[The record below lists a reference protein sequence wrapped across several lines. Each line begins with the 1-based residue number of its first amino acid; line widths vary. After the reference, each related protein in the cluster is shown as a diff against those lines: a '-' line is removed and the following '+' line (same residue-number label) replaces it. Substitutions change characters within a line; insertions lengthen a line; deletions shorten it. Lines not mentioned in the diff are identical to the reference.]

1 MLIETFLQDLRIGF
15 RVLIKEKSFCAL
27 AVFVLALG
35 IGAVTT
41 QFAVVNGVLLRGF
54 SFPHAE
60 ELVDVQMAD
69 PANFTPN
76 NFNARISTNDYV
88 DLKAA
93 QSSCSLFSAYL
104 NGSTV
109 NVSYHGN
116 AQRLQGAYVSAEFFR
131 TLGVGPVL
139 GRDFAPED
147 DRPGVAAAVILG
159 DAIWQRDFGGSPDVI
174 GQAVRV
180 NGHPGVIV
188 GVMPPKFDFPQNE
201 QIWLPINTEFPPK
214 GRDTLNIQTVNIV
227 GRLKP
232 GVSLAQANAEMVTL
246 VRHLSETY
254 LEDKQFSLGWVRPLI
269 KFFTGGGL
277 AGLLYTM
284 LAFCGGVLLIA
295 CINVMNMQFARATQ
309 RAKELAIRS
318 SLGATRGRLIRQML
332 TESLLLATLGA
343 LLGISLAIWA
353 VDWLN
358 AAVFTFQFPPP
369 SWMRFTIDGPVLAAV
384 VGATVLA
391 AVLSGLLPAWVTSRA
406 SPAEVLKESGRGNTG
421 RFVGLVT
428 KGLVVF
434 QILVTCVLLI
444 AALLQVQSIT
454 RQMRLDYGYDTGA
467 LLSARLGLMD
477 GDYPTNDSRLRFH
490 EKLLRALRADP
501 ALDRAALTS
510 RFQMVFA
517 NNGTI
522 ELEGRPYADDK
533 DRPNANVEN
542 VTDGYFATLGQKLI
556 EGREFTPEDNDVRD
570 CVAVV
575 NATFAREFFGTAS
588 PLGRRFRPTWDY
600 GRFHDPW
607 RTIVGVVSDVRMLNP
622 FDTKHDNAGYY
633 IPLTGSTY
641 AYADGKTAV
650 NGPQFTTILVKPRGD
665 ARPET
670 YDAALRRAVAQV
682 DPNLPL
688 YFVATPATNLAG
700 ALAQNRVVAL
710 MFSVFGLVAVIL
722 ASSGLYGVMSFAVNQ
737 RTQEFG
743 IRLAL
748 GANHRLILGMIFRQ
762 VAWQLGLGLAL
773 GLGVTLLFATVAA
786 NGIANFLPQ
795 ISARDPFTY
804 AAVSV
809 LLVLVS
815 FLATIVPA
823 RRATRVDPMVA
834 LRAE

>member
-1 MLIETFLQDLRIGF
+1 MIIETFLQDLRIGL

-69 PANFTPN
+69 PANFTPA
-76 NFNARISTNDYV
+76 NFNSRITTSDFV
-88 DLKAA
+88 DLKAS
-93 QSSCSLFSAYL
+93 QTSCSLFSAYL

-109 NVSYHGN
+109 NLTYHGN
-116 AQRLQGAYVSAEFFR
+116 PQRLQGAYVTADFFH

-139 GRDFAPED
+139 GRDFVPED
-147 DRPGVAAAVILG
+147 DQPGVTAAVILG
-159 DAIWQRDFGGSPDVI
+159 DAVWQRDFGGSRDVI
-174 GQAVRV
+174 GHAVRV
-180 NGHPGVIV
+180 NGHPGVVI
-188 GVMPPKFDFPQNE
+188 GVMPPRFAFPQNE

-214 GRDTLNIQTVNIV
+214 PRNSLNIQTVNV
-227 GRLKP
+227 LGRLKP
-232 GVSLAQANAEMVTL
+232 GVTLQQANAEMVTI
-246 VRHLSETY
+246 VKRLSGAY

-269 KFFTGGGL
+269 KFFTGGAI

-295 CINVMNMQFARATQ
+295 CVNVMNMQFARATQ

-332 TESLLLATLGA
+332 TESLLLSTLGT
-343 LLGISLAIWA
+343 LLGISLAVWA

-358 AAVFTFQFPPP
+358 TAVFSLQFPPP
-369 SWMRFTIDGPVLAAV
+369 TWMRFTIDGTVLAAV

-391 AVLSGLLPAWVTSRA
+391 AVLSGLLPAWMASRA

-421 RFVGLVT
+421 RFVGVVT
-428 KGLVVF
+428 KGLVVC
-434 QILVTCVLLI
+434 QILVTCILLI
-444 AALLQVQSIT
+444 GALLQVQSIT
-454 RQMRLDYGYDTGA
+454 RQMHLDYGYNTGA

-477 GDYPTNDSRLRFH
+477 GDYPTNESRLLFH
-490 EKLLRALRADP
+490 EKLLRELRTDP
-501 ALDRAALTS
+501 TLAHVALTS

-517 NNGTI
+517 GNGTI
-522 ELEGRPYADDK
+522 ELEGRQYAEDK
-533 DRPNANVEN
+533 DRPNANFEN
-542 VTDGYFATLGQKLI
+542 VSDGYFETLGQKLI
-556 EGREFTPEDNDVRD
+556 AGRAFTSEDNDVRD
-570 CVAVV
+570 SVAVV
-575 NATFAREFFGTAS
+575 NATFAREFFGTES
-588 PLGRRFRPTWDY
+588 PVGRRFRASWNN
-600 GRFHDPW
+600 GQFHDPW
-607 RTIVGVVSDVRMLNP
+607 RTIIGVVSDVRMLNP

-633 IPLTGSTY
+633 IPLTGSVY
-641 AYADGKTAV
+641 AYADGRTAV
-650 NGPQFTTILVKPRGD
+650 NGPQFTTILVQPRGD
-665 ARPET
+665 ARPEAFDT
-670 YDAALRRAVAQV
+670 GLRRAVAKV

-688 YFVATPATNLAG
+688 YFVATPAANLAA

-773 GLGVTLLFATVAA
+773 GVGVTLLFATVAA

-795 ISARDPFTY
+795 ISARDPLTY

-809 LLVLVS
+809 LLVMVS